1 MTELKTAASGTK
13 DARKAKALRG
23 VAIALLLC
31 LVSMF
36 LQNLIQT
43 DFGRV
48 EIQQIQT
55 VGISGYKHTATLYIP
70 ENATPETPAPAV
82 LMAHGSWKA
91 REVMNSYAVELAR
104 RDMSFI
110 TMTSTAWAIP
120 NPSISGASIPGTL
133 WRLLPSCP
141 M

>member
-48 EIQQIQT
+48 KIQQIQT
-55 VGISGYKHTATLYIP
+55 VGISIP
-70 ENATPETPAPAV
+70 RPCISLKTPPRKRPPRQ
-82 LMAHGSWKA
+82 S
-91 REVMNSYAVELAR
+91 
-104 RDMSFI
+104 
-110 TMTSTAWAIP
+110 
-120 NPSISGASIPGTL
+120 
-133 WRLLPSCP
+133 
-141 M
+141 

>member
-13 DARKAKALRG
+13 DARKTKALRG

-70 ENATPETPAPAV
+70 ENATPETPAPQ
-82 LMAHGSWKA
+82 S
-91 REVMNSYAVELAR
+91 
-104 RDMSFI
+104 
-110 TMTSTAWAIP
+110 
-120 NPSISGASIPGTL
+120 
-133 WRLLPSCP
+133 
-141 M
+141 